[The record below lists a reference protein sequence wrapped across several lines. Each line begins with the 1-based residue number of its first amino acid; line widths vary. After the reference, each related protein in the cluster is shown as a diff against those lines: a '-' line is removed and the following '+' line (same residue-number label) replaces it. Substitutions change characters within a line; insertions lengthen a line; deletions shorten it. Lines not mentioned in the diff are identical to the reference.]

1 MSWQTTRPRTDL
13 HSEDSEEKDDEVGVS
28 LPQSCPGGGLAL
40 QSPGGVSGNY
50 EDNGHPVT
58 RSQVRQQSRY
68 NFCFADKFLN
78 DNYSFCLTWLSCPA
92 APEGEV
98 ETGGHSGAVVGVVK
112 GPVAAVK
119 SKLRGFYCIFYH
131 KNRNSNN
138 CETETVHNQD
148 PNGALLHHRPGLDT
162 PMEISHC
169 QSFQIMDFI
178 SLIWLVLWGPLC
190 SSKLSGTIQ
199 TLS

>member
-1 MSWQTTRPRTDL
+1 MLQLLNSC
-13 HSEDSEEKDDEVGVS
+13 EVFVTVARSCYSCYVICEALPLLTQIWVTFHFYRKSRSHFDYIVS
-28 LPQSCPGGGLAL
+28 L
-40 QSPGGVSGNY
+40 
-50 EDNGHPVT
+50 
-58 RSQVRQQSRY
+58 
-68 NFCFADKFLN
+68 
-78 DNYSFCLTWLSCPA
+78 CLTWLSCLT

-199 TLS
+199 H